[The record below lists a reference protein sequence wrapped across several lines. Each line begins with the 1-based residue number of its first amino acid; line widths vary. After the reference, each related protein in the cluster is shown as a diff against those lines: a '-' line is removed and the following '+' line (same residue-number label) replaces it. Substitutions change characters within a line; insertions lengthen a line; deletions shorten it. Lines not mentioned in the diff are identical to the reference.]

1 MASNSKPYTL
11 DRVVRMALGAG
22 ALWAGVKLLAYLSD
36 ALLPFAAALL
46 LAYLINPLVSAVHRK
61 IKNRSLAV
69 VLTLTGLLAL
79 CWAATMLVFPLMG
92 QEISHMAQ
100 AASNLLSDSEL
111 AKRAAARL
119 PPDLWTW
126 LKNFMGQQQVKDFFA
141 SKDFALAAREVLGKL
156 LPGAWGVAT
165 GVLDLAMAVLGLVI
179 VLLYIIFLLLDF
191 QRIKKKWPEIFPES
205 AREQIQGFVAEFEA
219 AMSRYFR
226 AQFVVAMLVGVLFA
240 TGFSIIGLPMAILL
254 GLGLGLMNMVPYL
267 QLAGLVPAVLLSMFN
282 ALETGQ
288 SFAVAILLV
297 LLVVGA
303 VQLIQ
308 DAVLVP
314 RIMGEAMGL
323 TPWLILLSLSVWGK
337 LLGLFGLI
345 IALPATCLVLAW
357 YRRYLATGQIDF
369 TRRPEGE
376 AEVP

>member
-1 MASNSKPYTL
+1 MFFSSKPYTL
-11 DRVVRMALGAG
+11 DRLARMALGAG

-46 LAYLINPLVSAVHRK
+46 LAYLINPLATAVHRK
-61 IKNRSLAV
+61 IKNRGAAV
-69 VLTLTGLLAL
+69 ALTLVGLLAL
-79 CWAATMLVFPLMG
+79 CWAAAMLVIPLVG

-100 AASNLLSDSEL
+100 AASNLLADSEM
-111 AKRAAARL
+111 ANNAAARL

-126 LKNFMGQQQVKDFFA
+126 LKDFMGRQQVKDFLA
-141 SKDFALAAREVLGKL
+141 SKDFALAAREALSKI
-156 LPGAWGVAT
+156 LPGAWGVAA
-165 GVLDLAMAVLGLVI
+165 GVLDMAMAVVGVVV
-179 VLLYIIFLLLDF
+179 VLLYIIFLLADF
-191 QRIKKKWPEIFPES
+191 QRIKEKWPEIFPES
-205 AREQIQGFVAEFEA
+205 VRKQIQGFAAEFEA

-240 TGFSIIGLPMAILL
+240 VGFSLIGLPLAILM
-254 GLGLGLMNMVPYL
+254 GVGLGLMNMVPYL

-288 SFAVAILLV
+288 SFTAAILLV
-297 LLVVGA
+297 FLVVGV

-323 TPWLILLSLSVWGK
+323 SPWLILLSLSVWGK

-369 TRRPEGE
+369 THPPDGE
-376 AEVP
+376 SGAS